1 MNPRKKRPTPI
12 KRKQIFINK
21 EFQTRFILKF
31 ILILILSAAISI
43 CLTLVNTQ
51 DTLTSSFANSKL
63 LIQNTSLAIMPSVI
77 YTTII
82 TTVLT
87 GLIVILV
94 TLLVSHKIAGPMFR
108 FEKDIDRIVQGDL
121 KSRISIRKKDQ
132 FQELAISLN
141 RMVES
146 LNNNLSDIRIHAH
159 ALAEKKDLP
168 ETCRREIL
176 QLNEKINTHFKL

>member
-1 MNPRKKRPTPI
+1 
-12 KRKQIFINK
+12 
-21 EFQTRFILKF
+21 
-31 ILILILSAAISI
+31 
-43 CLTLVNTQ
+43 
-51 DTLTSSFANSKL
+51 
-63 LIQNTSLAIMPSVI
+63 
-77 YTTII
+77 
-82 TTVLT
+82 
-87 GLIVILV
+87 
-94 TLLVSHKIAGPMFR
+94 LLVSHKIAGPMFR